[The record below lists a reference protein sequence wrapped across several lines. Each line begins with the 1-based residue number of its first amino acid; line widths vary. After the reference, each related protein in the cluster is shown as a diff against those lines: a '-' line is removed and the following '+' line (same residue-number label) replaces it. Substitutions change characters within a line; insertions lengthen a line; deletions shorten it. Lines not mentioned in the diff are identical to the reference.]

1 MNICVD
7 KKINGDKCIYPA
19 KINGKYGIH
28 AKTKEIKTKASRVCV
43 KVSNLRKIGYDSLK
57 DWMNDE
63 KIFITTN
70 DGKKIFHYSGSEF
83 GNPYK
88 VSNSQTLD
96 QILDLYRI
104 HIQNNANLPKLV
116 GKNLGCFCNLED
128 RCHVDVLI
136 DLLNK
141 L

>member
-1 MNICVD
+1 
-7 KKINGDKCIYPA
+7 
-19 KINGKYGIH
+19 
-28 AKTKEIKTKASRVCV
+28 
-43 KVSNLRKIGYDSLK
+43 
-57 DWMNDE
+57 MNDE
-63 KIFITTN
+63 KNLYVGRRGRIFITTD
-70 DGKKIFHYSGSEF
+70 DGKEIFHYSGSEF

-104 HIQNNANLPKLV
+104 HIENNVNLAKLL

-128 RCHVDVLI
+128 RCHLDVLI